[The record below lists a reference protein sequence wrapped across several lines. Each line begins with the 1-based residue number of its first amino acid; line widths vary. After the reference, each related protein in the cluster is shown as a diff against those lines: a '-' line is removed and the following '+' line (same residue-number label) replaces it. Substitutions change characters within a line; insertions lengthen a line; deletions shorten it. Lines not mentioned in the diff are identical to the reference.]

1 MVTFEMLDWRP
12 RENKLILRNKRFAV
26 MSILDINRGKP
37 ITAINKT
44 KTLKHPNEAIAI
56 LHVMYTS
63 DISFMYGITNLI
75 HKV

>member
-1 MVTFEMLDWRP
+1 
-12 RENKLILRNKRFAV
+12 

-44 KTLKHPNEAIAI
+44 KTLENPNEAIAI

-63 DISFMYGITNLI
+63 DISFMYGIPNLI